1 MRVLFVCRANAC
13 RSPAAEAVFRAKAW
27 DADLDAECDSAGTS
41 GRGVGRRPDARMREA
56 ARARGYDLGGLRA
69 RRADTGDF
77 YVFDLICPM
86 DEANAADLAE
96 LRPPDA
102 TARVVP
108 FLRYGVGGEVPDPYR
123 GGTRGL
129 ERVLDLIE
137 HASDGLVAA
146 IRAGR
151 A

>member
-1 MRVLFVCRANAC
+1 MVR
-13 RSPAAEAVFRAKAW
+13 
-27 DADLDAECDSAGTS
+27 
-41 GRGVGRRPDARMREA
+41 A
-56 ARARGYDLGGLRA
+56 ARARGYDLKGLRA
-69 RRADTGDF
+69 RQADTGDF
-77 YVFDLICPM
+77 YVFDLVCPV
-86 DEANAADLAE
+86 DAANAADLMD

-108 FLRYGVGGEVPDPYR
+108 FLSYGVGGDVPDPYHGGPR
-123 GGTRGL
+123 GF

-146 IRAGR
+146 IGVGR